1 MSEISN
7 LDEEICVKASLE
19 GNKQRLLYT
28 NVLKLNLG
36 VNIPVHECL

>member
-7 LDEEICVKASLE
+7 LPEEICVKASLE
-19 GNKQRLLYT
+19 GNKQNLLYA